1 MHFEIK
7 NLFVGKSKEYKLTN
21 RVLNSAYEK
30 EIQNEIYVSKLG
42 VKNDEQVDKKNHGGL
57 DRAVCIYSQGSYD
70 FLEEKFNINLKECS
84 FGENITLENCS
95 DSDICIG
102 DIFSCGETLL
112 EVSQPRTPC
121 FVISKVTGIKDLTRT
136 LVQECK
142 TGFLLRTIKE
152 GKISKSDSFNLEKR
166 VNKNYSIEFI
176 SKCYLNPVKYEKE
189 VLELLKIN
197 SLAQDYKDS
206 LKSRLERK
214 TVGIEEFQ
222 KDII

>member
-7 NLFVGKSKEYKLTN
+7 NLFIGKSKEYKLSN

-42 VKNDEQVDKKNHGGL
+42 VKNDEQVDKKNHGGV

-112 EVSQPRTPC
+112 EVSQPRIPC

-142 TGFLLRTIKE
+142 IGFLLRTIKE

-166 VNKNYSIEFI
+166 ANKNYSIEFI

-189 VLELLKIN
+189 VLELLKVD

-206 LKSRLERK
+206 LKSRLGRK

>member
-7 NLFVGKSKEYKLTN
+7 NLFTGKSKEYKLTN

-70 FLEEKFNINLKECS
+70 FLEEKFNIKLKECS

-112 EVSQPRTPC
+112 EVSQPRIPC

-166 VNKNYSIEFI
+166 ANKNYSIEFI

-189 VLELLKIN
+189 VLELLKVD